1 MSGRASSGVSPL
13 SANPTAAST
22 AMEVHP
28 IHPSLVRP
36 VLFAGAEP
44 AAAVLE
50 GLTAGALLF
59 GVGFHVATI
68 ALALFYLTV
77 VHGVMV
83 WVAKQDPHM
92 SQLYLRSLAARDFYY
107 PHGSAGV
114 ATPPTRQAIPPMG
127 SGS

>member
-1 MSGRASSGVSPL
+1 
-13 SANPTAAST
+13 
-22 AMEVHP
+22 
-28 IHPSLVRP
+28 

-59 GVGFHVATI
+59 GVGFHVVTI

-77 VHGVMV
+77 VHGAMV

-92 SQLYLRSLAARDFYY
+92 SQLYLRSLAAHDFYY
-107 PHGSAGV
+107 PHGTPRAP
-114 ATPPTRQAIPPMG
+114 TPPTHQAIPPMG

>member
-1 MSGRASSGVSPL
+1 MTELES
-13 SANPTAAST
+13 
-22 AMEVHP
+22 HP

-50 GLTAGALLF
+50 ALTAGALLF
-59 GVGFHVATI
+59 GVGFRPATI
-68 ALALFYLTV
+68 ALAAFYLTV

-83 WVAKQDPHM
+83 WVAKEDPHM
-92 SQLYLRSLAARDFYY
+92 SQLYLRSLSARDFYH
-107 PHGSAGV
+107 PHGSLPAAV
-114 ATPPTRQAIPPMG
+114 APTRPAIPSTG

>member
-1 MSGRASSGVSPL
+1 MTTLEP
-13 SANPTAAST
+13 
-22 AMEVHP
+22 HP

-44 AAAVLE
+44 AAAVME

-59 GVGFHVATI
+59 GVGFHLATI

-92 SQLYLRSLAARDFYY
+92 SQLYLRSLSARDFYY
-107 PHGSAGV
+107 PHGSPFAN
-114 ATPPTRQAIPPMG
+114 TPATRQAIPAMG